1 MMFQLALTGSIAM
14 GKSEVSR
21 MFKRFGIP
29 VYDADAAVHEIYAK
43 GGIGVGP
50 VGVLHPSAIVDGAV
64 DRDRLSKLVV
74 GDTAAIKELEAV
86 VHPLLGANRTDF
98 LEEARRTK
106 APLVVLDVVM
116 LFETGGERRVDAVAV
131 VSAPYDVQRR
141 RVLARP
147 GMTAEKFA
155 GILARQTPDEEKRRR
170 ADYIIDTSTSL
181 EETRGRV
188 REIIREITG
197 EEPKEVTPC

>member
-21 MFKRFGIP
+21 MFRRFGIP
-29 VYDADAAVHEIYAK
+29 VYDADAAVHEIYAR

-50 VGVLHPSAIVDGAV
+50 VGSLHPSAIVDGAV

-86 VHPLLGANRTDF
+86 VHPLLGANRASF

-131 VSAPYDVQRR
+131 VSAPYDVQRQ

-170 ADYIIDTSTSL
+170 ADYVIDTNTSL

-188 REIIREITG
+188 REIIRDITG
-197 EEPKEVTPC
+197 EEPKEVAPC